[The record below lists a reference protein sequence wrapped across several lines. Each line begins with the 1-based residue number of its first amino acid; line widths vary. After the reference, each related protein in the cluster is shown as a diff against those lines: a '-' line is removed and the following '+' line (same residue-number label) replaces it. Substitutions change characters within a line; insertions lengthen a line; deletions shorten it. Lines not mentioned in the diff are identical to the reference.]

1 MATKEEMKAIIEK
14 AANDTGVDPVLLKSI
29 AQIESQFNPNAIS
42 STGATG
48 LFQFTRGTARDYGLV
63 NRKDPVAN
71 AYAAAKLLKD
81 NARSLGLT
89 PTVDNAN
96 LLYMAHQQGVKGVRA
111 MIANPNAK
119 AESSLGSNATVN
131 AMGGLSNK
139 QGFDLFAKKI
149 ATAVAQNGGGVVKM
163 SDTAFGN
170 GANTA
175 EPQSQLGAVTGYNQQ
190 MVQAAQNIAD
200 NNLSAVNNFGWN
212 PNVNNSQAQNFGNAV
227 QDNTAE
233 LTGLY
238 NRNAEYLKAFT
249 APTKDTYLGR
259 VGDKIKSAFNISGNT
274 LTEEYLKGVEK
285 SQSVTGKAMADQ
297 VANMKTSMDKTVIDP
312 ADLDKAAG
320 NLTQQ
325 QQAEN
330 QTYNVVTGNANTQ
343 QELKQKMDTAIMQY
357 ETAQAANAINQQQV
371 DVQKGKLELEVN
383 AANAQKVAI
392 QKAAE
397 FTADM
402 NSRVQTAS
410 KGLGFDLPANTT
422 YDQAMQLIVDPT
434 QKAMFAS
441 KVLNGGANANNLYD
455 AVKIGQMP
463 GASDNMRNTANKY
476 AGLIDSVLSTPEAR
490 AVLDGV
496 PDPAT
501 GVLTGGVSDPA
512 QRDAVKRTIISNAM
526 GELASG
532 SGSYAVKSGANN
544 PYSMYNRDPA
554 LLNGIKLPE
563 GVEAKDLPNAVK
575 TLQKATETGLAAGK
589 SVDQIATEVAAAYT
603 GYRGN
608 IQGNLDKDGVKF
620 PPMKMMAN
628 LGELA
633 PNGKNKQ
640 VDLTNVTDIKLLI
653 TKMKMD
659 TTAYK
664 GNFDIFKFL
673 GSADK
678 LGEFN
683 ARGARQGIE
692 EANRPVFSFANKAVN
707 IADKK

>member
-1 MATKEEMKAIIEK
+1 MTAEEIQRLIRERAAVNGVPAEPFLAMAKNETNYGQ
-14 AANDTGVDPVLLKSI
+14 AANRPGSQYQGVMQMGKDASAEV
-29 AQIESQFNPNAIS
+29 
-42 STGATG
+42 G
-48 LFQFTRGTARDYGLV
+48 LDRKLV
-63 NRKDPVAN
+63 NDPVAN
-71 AYAAAKLLKD
+71 IDAAIRLAKKNSAYLGIPITQE
-81 NARSLGLT
+81 NAG
-89 PTVDNAN
+89 VIYA
-96 LLYMAHQQGVKGVRA
+96 AHQQGRDAVKGWLSA
-111 MIANPNAK
+111 DPNSPIANIITAKHANANGMAGMTVAQAK
-119 AESSLGSNATVN
+119 AKWIDSTQKLADQWAGVIS
-131 AMGGLSNK
+131 K
-139 QGFDLFAKKI
+139 QDLRQAAI
-149 ATAVAQNGGGVVKM
+149 ASGDSVPN
-163 SDTAFGN
+163 
-170 GANTA
+170 
-175 EPQSQLGAVTGYNQQ
+175 PQSQSVAVTGYNQE
-190 MVQAAQNIAD
+190 MVQAAQKIAD
-200 NNLSAVNNFGWN
+200 NNLAAVNNFGWN
-212 PNVNNSQAQNFGNAV
+212 PTVNNSAAQNFGTSVQGVTNA
-227 QDNTAE
+227 QT
-233 LTGLY
+233 
-238 NRNAEYLKAFT
+238 
-249 APTKDTYLGR
+249 
-259 VGDKIKSAFNISGNT
+259 NIANKQVAALSRLNPDGT
-274 LTEEYLKGVEK
+274 EK
-285 SQSVTGKAMADQ
+285 SFGQYAYDHILGARSENINSRALAKIQAEQSVTGKAIADQ
-297 VANMKTSMDKTVIDP
+297 VANMKTSMENTVINP
-312 ADLDKAAG
+312 AYLDKAAG

-325 QQAEN
+325 QQVEN
-330 QTYNVVTGNANTQ
+330 QTYNAVTGNANT
-343 QELKQKMDTAIMQY
+343 
-357 ETAQAANAINQQQV
+357 QAANAINQQEV

-512 QRDAVKRTIISNAM
+512 QRDAVKRTIISKAM
-526 GELASG
+526 GEMASG

-554 LLNGIKLPE
+554 LLNGVKLPE
-563 GVEAKDLPNAVK
+563 GVEAKDLPNVVK
-575 TLQKATETGLAAGK
+575 TLQKATETGLTAGK

-608 IQGNLDKDGVKF
+608 IQGNLDKDGVKL

-653 TKMKMD
+653 TRMKMD